1 MRYQH
6 SSSTPL
12 FAHQRCQSTCVNS
25 TRSVH
30 VCQAAAL
37 ARGLTGM
44 GKPAAVTTTVSMLD
58 ALAAANEGAASD
70 AEGAL
75 MHRFR
80 VLAVVLILWSA
91 VIHRLLHETPTSVST
106 MDSPENPA
114 SPRPPT
120 GLACRSGAQAGS
132 EPFARQLYAAAQDPV
147 CLAAAL
153 VQITVRATHARTH
166 TCTHTHTRFACWSVR
181 TWHLVWR
188 RISVG
193 TNRCIMPACEAASG
207 ARVTCAFEALHTR

>member
-1 MRYQH
+1 MGYQH

-58 ALAAANEGAASD
+58 TLAAANEGAASD

-80 VLAVVLILWSA
+80 VLAGVLVLWSA

-106 MDSPENPA
+106 MDSPGRNPA

-166 TCTHTHTRFACWSVR
+166 TCTHTHTHTFCVLVSACMA
-181 TWHLVWR
+181 LAWR
-188 RISVG
+188 RNSVG
-193 TNRCIMPACEAASG
+193 TNLCIMPVCEAA
-207 ARVTCAFEALHTR
+207 

>member
-58 ALAAANEGAASD
+58 ALAAANEGAACD

-80 VLAVVLILWSA
+80 VLAGVLVLWSA

-106 MDSPENPA
+106 MDSPGRNPA

-153 VQITVRATHARTH
+153 VQITVRGASSCSVSINTRTHTHMHARTH
-166 TCTHTHTRFACWSVR
+166 THTFCVLVSACMA
-181 TWHLVWR
+181 LAWR
-188 RISVG
+188 RNSVG
-193 TNRCIMPACEAASG
+193 TNLCIMPVCEAA
-207 ARVTCAFEALHTR
+207 

>member
-1 MRYQH
+1 M
-6 SSSTPL
+6 
-12 FAHQRCQSTCVNS
+12 
-25 TRSVH
+25 H

-166 TCTHTHTRFACWSVR
+166 ACTHTHTRFACWSVR
-181 TWHLVWR
+181 AWHWYGVGSLLE
-188 RISVG
+188 RIF
-193 TNRCIMPACEAASG
+193 A
-207 ARVTCAFEALHTR
+207 

>member
-1 MRYQH
+1 MRCRH

-12 FAHQRCQSTCVNS
+12 FAHHRCQSTCVNS

-80 VLAVVLILWSA
+80 VLAVVLVLWSA

-106 MDSPENPA
+106 MDSPGRNPA

-153 VQITVRATHARTH
+153 VQITVRAVTHARKH

-181 TWHLVWR
+181 AWHWYGVGSLLE
-188 RISVG
+188 RIF
-193 TNRCIMPACEAASG
+193 A
-207 ARVTCAFEALHTR
+207 

>member
-1 MRYQH
+1 M
-6 SSSTPL
+6 
-12 FAHQRCQSTCVNS
+12 
-25 TRSVH
+25 H

-80 VLAVVLILWSA
+80 VIAVVLVLWSA
-91 VIHRLLHETPTSVST
+91 VILRLLLETPTSVST
-106 MDSPENPA
+106 MDSPGRNPA

-132 EPFARQLYAAAQDPV
+132 ESFARQLYAAAQDPV

-153 VQITVRATHARTH
+153 VQITVRGASSCSVSINTRTHAHMHARA
-166 TCTHTHTRFACWSVR
+166 HTHTFCVLVSACMA
-181 TWHLVWR
+181 LAWR
-188 RISVG
+188 RNSVG
-193 TNRCIMPACEAASG
+193 TSLCIMPVCEAA
-207 ARVTCAFEALHTR
+207 